1 MRIVANKA
9 SHVNKN
15 KGKRF
20 CTKAAAVLATAVAV
34 VCFVARI
41 MPQINAHSDTA
52 ALTAAGFIMP
62 QGGAEAIKTGF
73 GGGDGEDSGP
83 VEIPNSS
90 GTAGSRPSSQAPQS
104 GASAA
109 SGTNSQGTS
118 SVAAQSGL
126 GTAYPIKEV
135 QMADN
140 GTQYQ
145 GIYVKNNT
153 DKHSVN
159 IAQELKKQPAVKIK
173 TDGTPQVLI
182 YHTHTTES
190 YMSQLMPFYYS
201 SFPTRTLD
209 NTKNVVMVGNAIEA
223 ELKAAGIGVI
233 HDTTV
238 HDYPSY
244 NGSYYRSEDTMK
256 KDIKKY
262 PGIQVTL
269 DIHRDALGGN
279 ERIKPTV
286 TINGKKAAQLMIV
299 SGCDDDGT
307 QDFPNWEY
315 NLRFAL
321 RLQQSAVQLYP
332 GLARPVDFCNAQ
344 YNENRTKGSLLVEF
358 GTEVNTVEE
367 ATYSGTLFGKTLVK
381 TLLTLK

>member
-1 MRIVANKA
+1 MRIVANK
-9 SHVNKN
+9 N
-15 KGKRF
+15 KGMHF
-20 CTKAAAVLATAVAV
+20 CTKAAATLATVVAV
-34 VCFVARI
+34 VCFAVRLT
-41 MPQINAHSDTA
+41 PQINAHSEAA

-73 GGGDGEDSGP
+73 GGDDREDDGP
-83 VEIPNSS
+83 IALNSS
-90 GTAGSRPSSQAPQS
+90 SGSANPWTSSQTTQS
-104 GASAA
+104 GASTGSATA
-109 SGTNSQGTS
+109 SQSTS
-118 SVAAQSGL
+118 SAVAQSGL
-126 GTAYPIKEV
+126 GTASPIKEV
-135 QMADN
+135 QMPDN
-140 GTQYQ
+140 GTMYQ
-145 GIYVKNNT
+145 NIYVKNNT
-153 DKHSVN
+153 DKHTVN
-159 IAQELKKQPAVKIK
+159 IAEELKKQPAVKIK

-190 YMSQLMPFYYS
+190 YMSKLMPFFYS

-209 NTKNVVMVGNAIEA
+209 NTQNVVMVGNAIEA

-233 HDTTV
+233 HDITI

-244 NGSYYRSEDTMK
+244 NGAYYRSEDTMK

-269 DIHRDALGGN
+269 DIHRDALGGSTGS
-279 ERIKPTV
+279 RIKPTV
-286 TINGKKAAQLMIV
+286 TVNGKKAAQLMIV

-321 RLQQSAVQLYP
+321 RLQQSSVSLYP
-332 GLARPVDFCNAQ
+332 GLARPIDFCNDQ

-367 ATYSGTLFGKTLVK
+367 ATYSGSLFGKALVK
-381 TLLTLK
+381 TLQTLK

>member
-1 MRIVANKA
+1 MRIVANK
-9 SHVNKN
+9 N
-15 KGKRF
+15 KGMHF
-20 CTKAAAVLATAVAV
+20 CTKTAAALATVVAV
-34 VCFVARI
+34 VCFAVRLT
-41 MPQINAHSDTA
+41 PQISAHGDAA

-73 GGGDGEDSGP
+73 AGNDKEDSGP
-83 VEIPNSS
+83 IAPSSSAGSQNSS
-90 GTAGSRPSSQAPQS
+90 SQPTQS
-104 GASAA
+104 GTSASSDTA
-109 SGTNSQGTS
+109 SQSTS
-118 SVAAQSGL
+118 SATAQSGL
-126 GTAYPIKEV
+126 GTAYPIKEM

-145 GIYVKNNT
+145 GIYLKNNT

-159 IAQELKKQPAVKIK
+159 IAEELKKQPAVKIK

-190 YMSQLMPFYYS
+190 YMNKLMPFFYS
-201 SFPTRTLD
+201 SFATRTQD
-209 NTKNVVMVGNAIEA
+209 NTQNVVAVGNAIEA

-233 HDTTV
+233 HDITV

-256 KDIKKY
+256 KVIKKY
-262 PGIQVTL
+262 PSIQVTL
-269 DIHRDALGGN
+269 DIHRDAMGGSSGS
-279 ERIKPTV
+279 RIKPTV
-286 TINGKKAAQLMIV
+286 TVNGKKAAQLMIV

-307 QDFPNWEY
+307 QEFPNWEY

-321 RLQQSAVQLYP
+321 RLQQSTAKLYP
-332 GLARPVDFCNAQ
+332 GLARPIDFCNAQ

-358 GTEVNTVEE
+358 GTEVNTVDE
-367 ATYSGTLFGKTLVK
+367 ATYSGTLFGKSLVSTLK
-381 TLLTLK
+381 TLK